1 MKIALV
7 CTEKLPVPPV
17 LGGAIQIY
25 LDAILPTLAKRHE
38 ITQFS
43 LQNSTL
49 PSREKIGN
57 IRHVRIKGKTA
68 DQYIN
73 NIKKELASE
82 FKDEFD
88 LIHVLN
94 RPLWVLRLSGVAPNS
109 AFSLSLHNEMFAP
122 KKIDPGRAKRCI
134 NRVEFMTTVSKF
146 IADGVTELYPAAN
159 GKMNVVYSAVDA
171 EKMKPIWHEDVLKER
186 DFMRKQ
192 YGLEGKKVITY
203 IGRLSKK
210 KGTHVLLKA
219 MKQVMETHPNTA
231 LLFVG
236 SKWYGKNQT
245 DDYIKK
251 LQDFSKTLNGPVIFT
266 GFLAPKVIPKYYN
279 MGDIFVCASQWREP
293 LARVHYEA
301 MGAGLPII
309 TTDRGG
315 NAEVIE
321 ENVNGLLIRDYS
333 NHEVMAEKII
343 YLLENEYNAL
353 KMGEMGRKFAVEKY
367 NWDRVASQLLDLF
380 EGI

>member
-1 MKIALV
+1 MKIALI
-7 CTEKLPVPPV
+7 CTEKLPVPPI

-25 LDAILPTLAKRHE
+25 IDAILPTLAKYHE
-38 ITQFS
+38 ITLFS
-43 LQNSTL
+43 LGNSKL
-49 PSREKIGN
+49 PSREKRGN

-73 NIKKELASE
+73 NIKKELLNE

-88 LIHVLN
+88 LIQVFN
-94 RPLWVLRLSGVAPNS
+94 RPLWVLRLSSAAPNS
-109 AFSLSLHNEMFAP
+109 AFSLSLHNEMFVA
-122 KKIDPGRAKRCI
+122 KKIDPDRAKRCI
-134 NRVEFMTTVSKF
+134 DRVSFMPTVSKF
-146 IADGVTELYPAAN
+146 IADGVTDMYPSAK
-159 GKMNVVYSAVDA
+159 GKMNVVYSAVDG

-186 DFMRKQ
+186 EKMRKQ
-192 YGLEGKKVITY
+192 YGLEGRKVIAY

-210 KGTHVLLKA
+210 KGTHILLKA
-219 MKQVMETHPNTA
+219 MKEVMETHPDTA

-236 SKWYGKNQT
+236 SKWYGKNET

-251 LQDFSKTLNGPVIFT
+251 LQTFSKTLNGPVIFT
-266 GFLAPKVIPKYYN
+266 GFLTPKEIPKYYN
-279 MGDIFVCASQWREP
+279 MGDIFVCASQWQEP

-315 NAEVIE
+315 NAEVME
-321 ENVNGLLIRDYS
+321 ENINGLLLKEY
-333 NHEVMAEKII
+333 NNPQAMAEKII
-343 YLLENEYNAL
+343 YLLENEDAAL
-353 KMGEMGRKFAVEKY
+353 RMGKMGRKFALEKY

-380 EGI
+380 KTI